1 MSFLWKGPV
10 DLLTPNSCSQQGCL
24 QSWMLLTESKIS
36 DTLLCFISKTTF
48 PVLILLANKI
58 NMDSIEKHHLPHVMT
73 CNFTM
78 GFLKRFFF
86 LQILHLACF
95 ILQKKFCHSYLAH
108 CWLFSSETIHV
119 SKSPSFSHLPLAAIW
134 LALSRCQG
142 CSHALWHCRAVHC
155 LRVPALMAGT
165 SSVG

>member
-1 MSFLWKGPV
+1 
-10 DLLTPNSCSQQGCL
+10 
-24 QSWMLLTESKIS
+24 MLLTESKIS

-95 ILQKKFCHSYLAH
+95 ILQKNSAILTWQKPDLPWLQLTYRLRPYLSRDCFCITLVSYVPSA
-108 CWLFSSETIHV
+108 
-119 SKSPSFSHLPLAAIW
+119 SFSNIRERPKSDTLHWRLRVTRMLRAAR
-134 LALSRCQG
+134 SRC
-142 CSHALWHCRAVHC
+142 
-155 LRVPALMAGT
+155 T
-165 SSVG
+165 